1 MTNMKFSAAAP
12 RATGQRSLPRL
23 GRMTKIACAASSLL
37 VLGAATVVACG
48 PDFPLQLLDDRAG
61 TLSNTPANSFAWEA
75 AHLVTP
81 ADKLQADERS
91 GYEQAAGQP
100 DDPRSLRMI
109 EKGQLEGAQWAAL
122 QAMRAASDGE
132 SAYAAGAA
140 LPPAIRLYTAG
151 AQDFRANALAAARQR
166 FEAVLALP
174 PQQASE
180 RAVWAAFMLGRLHAI
195 EERRAEAIASFT
207 KARALAVSGA
217 PDPLGLAVASYGE
230 QARLMLSG
238 QSGPCNWSD
247 FNEGRDCGETIPPAD
262 FKQAIRLYAEQAAR
276 GSYNA
281 QDSLTALAAWSLRHA
296 DISAALIDDP
306 VAQRLLVAYALARVG
321 DIAEGS
327 GNGDSYYD
335 PFAPN
340 SGSSG
345 YPDAARSAKV
355 KPNSILVTLVDALK
369 RRGLEKIEGADRVA
383 ALAYRTG
390 RYDLAATL
398 ANRQETALSW
408 WVRAKLALRKGDTAA
423 AVQAYARAAQGFPRN
438 DASLDPSNANLLMG
452 EQGVLTLS
460 RGQYVEA
467 LAQFHRAASE
477 SERQSRGTY
486 YNYFGGA
493 GYASDLSYVAE
504 RVLTTDE
511 LKTYVDAHA
520 PASPMPAPE
529 AVAKAVQK
537 EVPGQSSPHWV
548 AVGLSPVTVEDNL
561 RQLLARRLVREG
573 RVEEALPY
581 FPDDRDERFAQ
592 IISDAEG
599 REILATWRLRAKAR
613 EYGQALERGQH
624 AWRANSRAQGWYEA
638 AVIARRQGMEIMG
651 YEQGPDFTVFSGS
664 LPGGVGRGM
673 GMYASQDRPRPDNP
687 QARAQ
692 ADLPGPLVTDE
703 ERQRYASSEAKPYK
717 RFHYRYIAADYAMKS
732 ADALP
737 ARSQAF
743 AAVLCQGVNFVYDD
757 QPSAQQ
763 LYRRYVKEGAA
774 VPFSANFGQNCVEPD
789 FAAAARFPYVQ
800 AWRSTRR
807 WVAQHRALSA
817 ALLLAAVAGAGFG
830 VAQWRRRRRAA
841 KTVA

>member
-1 MTNMKFSAAAP
+1 MTKMKCSAAAP

-151 AQDFRANALAAARQR
+151 AQDFRANALTAARQR

-281 QDSLTALAAWSLRHA
+281 QDSLTALAAWSLGHA

-321 DIAEGS
+321 DMAEGS

-335 PFAPN
+335 PSAPN

-355 KPNSILVTLVDALK
+355 KPNSILVILIDALK

-408 WVRAKLALRKGDTAA
+408 WVRAKLALRKGNTAA
-423 AVQAYARAAQGFPRN
+423 AVQAYARAAQAFPRN
-438 DASLDPSNANLLMG
+438 DASLDPSNASLLMG

-467 LAQFHRAASE
+467 LAQFHQAASD
-477 SERQSRGTY
+477 SARQSRGGY
-486 YNYFGGA
+486 YGD
-493 GYASDLSYVAE
+493 YAYANDMAYVAE
-504 RVLTTDE
+504 RVLTVDE

-520 PASPMPAPE
+520 PASPMPSAQALAKEMQRQGRLRIWE
-529 AVAKAVQK
+529 AA
-537 EVPGQSSPHWV
+537 SR
-548 AVGLSPVTVEDNL
+548 LSPPTLEDNL
-561 RQLLARRLVREG
+561 RLLLAQRLVREG
-573 RVEEALPY
+573 RVDEALAY
-581 FPDDRDERFAQ
+581 FPDDRDERFVYHELDQ
-592 IISDAEG
+592 NYQETG
-599 REILATWRLRAKAR
+599 RIWRLRAKAR
-613 EYGQALERGQH
+613 EYGEALERGQH
-624 AWRANSRAQGWYEA
+624 GWRAVTRAQGWYEA

-651 YEQGPDFTVFSGS
+651 YEQGPDYAVYGGS
-664 LPGGVGRGM
+664 YPGGAGRGI
-673 GMYASQDRPRPDNP
+673 GMYGNEDKPLPDNP

-703 ERQRYASSEAKPYK
+703 ERRRYAASEAKPYK
-717 RFHYRYIAADYAMKS
+717 RFHYRDIAADYIMKS

-743 AAVLCQGVNFVYDD
+743 AAVLCQGVNFVYYD
-757 QPSAQQ
+757 QPRAEQ
-763 LYRRYVKEGAA
+763 LYLRYVKEGAA
-774 VPFSANFGQNCVEPD
+774 VPFSADFGQNCVEPD

-807 WVAQHRALSA
+807 WVSQHRALSA
-817 ALLLAAVAGAGFG
+817 ALLLGAAVGAGFG

>member
-1 MTNMKFSAAAP
+1 MKCSAAAP

-151 AQDFRANALAAARQR
+151 AQDFRANALTAARQR

-281 QDSLTALAAWSLRHA
+281 QDSLTALAAWSLGHA

-321 DIAEGS
+321 DMAEGS

-335 PFAPN
+335 PSAPN

-355 KPNSILVTLVDALK
+355 KPNSILVILIDALK

-408 WVRAKLALRKGDTAA
+408 WVRAKLALRKGNTAA
-423 AVQAYARAAQGFPRN
+423 AVQAYARAAQAFPRN
-438 DASLDPSNANLLMG
+438 DASLDPSNASLLMG

-467 LAQFHRAASE
+467 LAQFHQAASD
-477 SERQSRGTY
+477 SARQSRGGY
-486 YNYFGGA
+486 YGD
-493 GYASDLSYVAE
+493 YAYANDMAYVAE
-504 RVLTTDE
+504 RVLTVDE

-520 PASPMPAPE
+520 PASPMPSAQALAKEMQRQGRLRIWE
-529 AVAKAVQK
+529 AA
-537 EVPGQSSPHWV
+537 SR
-548 AVGLSPVTVEDNL
+548 LSPPTLEDNL
-561 RQLLARRLVREG
+561 RLLLAQRLVREG
-573 RVEEALPY
+573 RVDEALAY
-581 FPDDRDERFAQ
+581 FPDDRDERFVYHELDQ
-592 IISDAEG
+592 NYQETG
-599 REILATWRLRAKAR
+599 RIWRLRAKAR
-613 EYGQALERGQH
+613 EYGEALERGQH
-624 AWRANSRAQGWYEA
+624 GWRAVTRAQGWYEA

-651 YEQGPDFTVFSGS
+651 YEQGPDYAVYGGS
-664 LPGGVGRGM
+664 YPGGAGRGI
-673 GMYASQDRPRPDNP
+673 GMYGNEDKPLPDNP

-703 ERQRYASSEAKPYK
+703 ERRRYAASEAKPYK
-717 RFHYRYIAADYAMKS
+717 RFHYRDIAADYIMKS

-743 AAVLCQGVNFVYDD
+743 AAVLCQGVNFVYYD
-757 QPSAQQ
+757 QPRAEQ
-763 LYRRYVKEGAA
+763 LYLRYVKEGAA
-774 VPFSANFGQNCVEPD
+774 VPFSADFGQNCVEPD

-807 WVAQHRALSA
+807 WVSQHRALSA
-817 ALLLAAVAGAGFG
+817 ALLLGAAVGAGFG

>member
-1 MTNMKFSAAAP
+1 MKCSAAAL

-91 GYEQAAGQP
+91 GYEQAAGHP

-151 AQDFRANALAAARQR
+151 AQDFRANALTAARQR

-281 QDSLTALAAWSLRHA
+281 QDSLTALAAWSLGHA

-335 PFAPN
+335 PSAPN

-355 KPNSILVTLVDALK
+355 KPNSVLVTLVDALK

-467 LAQFHRAASE
+467 LTQFHQAASD
-477 SERQSRGTY
+477 SARQSRGGY
-486 YNYFGGA
+486 YGD
-493 GYASDLSYVAE
+493 YAYANDMAYVAE
-504 RVLTTDE
+504 RVLTVDE

-520 PASPMPAPE
+520 PASPMPSAQALAKEMQRQGRLRIWE
-529 AVAKAVQK
+529 AA
-537 EVPGQSSPHWV
+537 SR
-548 AVGLSPVTVEDNL
+548 LSPPTLEDNL
-561 RQLLARRLVREG
+561 RLLLAQRLVREG
-573 RVEEALPY
+573 RVDEALAY
-581 FPDDRDERFAQ
+581 FPDDRDERFVYHELDQ
-592 IISDAEG
+592 NYQETG
-599 REILATWRLRAKAR
+599 RIWRLRAKAR
-613 EYGQALERGQH
+613 EYGEALERGQH
-624 AWRANSRAQGWYEA
+624 GWRAVTRAQGWYEA

-651 YEQGPDFTVFSGS
+651 YEQGPDYAVYGGS
-664 LPGGVGRGM
+664 YPGGAGRGI
-673 GMYASQDRPRPDNP
+673 GMYGNEDKPLPDNP

-703 ERQRYASSEAKPYK
+703 ERRRYAASEAKPYK
-717 RFHYRYIAADYAMKS
+717 RFHYRDIAADYIMKS

-743 AAVLCQGVNFVYDD
+743 AAVLCQGVNFVYYD
-757 QPSAQQ
+757 QPRAEQ
-763 LYRRYVKEGAA
+763 LYLRYVKEGAA
-774 VPFSANFGQNCVEPD
+774 VPFSADFGQNCVEPD

-807 WVAQHRALSA
+807 WVSQHRALSA
-817 ALLLAAVAGAGFG
+817 ALLLGAAVGAGFG

>member
-1 MTNMKFSAAAP
+1 MTNMKCSAAAP

-61 TLSNTPANSFAWEA
+61 TLSNTPVNSFAWEA

-100 DDPRSLRMI
+100 DDPHSLRMI

-195 EERRAEAIASFT
+195 EGRRAEAIASFT
-207 KARALAVSGA
+207 RARTLAVGGA

-276 GSYNA
+276 GSTNA
-281 QDSLTALAAWSLRHA
+281 QDSLTALASWSLGHA

-321 DIAEGS
+321 DMAEGS

-335 PFAPN
+335 PSAPN

-355 KPNSILVTLVDALK
+355 KPNSVLVTLVDALK

-423 AVQAYARAAQGFPRN
+423 AVQAYARAAQAFPRS
-438 DASLDPSNANLLMG
+438 DASLDPSNASLLMG

-467 LAQFHRAASE
+467 LAQFHQAASD
-477 SERQSRGTY
+477 SARQSRGGY
-486 YNYFGGA
+486 YGD
-493 GYASDLSYVAE
+493 YAYANDMAYVAE
-504 RVLTTDE
+504 RVLTVDE

-520 PASPMPAPE
+520 PASPMPSAQALAKEMQRQGRLRIWE
-529 AVAKAVQK
+529 AA
-537 EVPGQSSPHWV
+537 SR
-548 AVGLSPVTVEDNL
+548 LSPPTLEDNL
-561 RQLLARRLVREG
+561 RLLLAQRLVREG
-573 RVEEALPY
+573 RVDEALAY
-581 FPDDRDERFAQ
+581 FPDDRDERFVYHELDQ
-592 IISDAEG
+592 NYQETG
-599 REILATWRLRAKAR
+599 RIWRLRAKAR
-613 EYGQALERGQH
+613 EYGEALERGQH
-624 AWRANSRAQGWYEA
+624 GWRAVTRAQGWYEA

-651 YEQGPDFTVFSGS
+651 YEQGPDYAVYGGS
-664 LPGGVGRGM
+664 YPGGAGRGI
-673 GMYASQDRPRPDNP
+673 GMYGNEDKPLPDNP

-703 ERQRYASSEAKPYK
+703 ERRRYAASEAKPYK
-717 RFHYRYIAADYAMKS
+717 RFHYRDIAADYIMKS

-743 AAVLCQGVNFVYDD
+743 AAVLCQGVNFVYYD
-757 QPSAQQ
+757 QPRAEQ
-763 LYRRYVKEGAA
+763 LYLRYVKEGAA
-774 VPFSANFGQNCVEPD
+774 VPFSADFGQNCVEPD

-817 ALLLAAVAGAGFG
+817 ALLLAAVAGAGLG
-830 VAQWRRRRRAA
+830 VAQWRRRQRAA

>member
-1 MTNMKFSAAAP
+1 MTKMKCSAAAP

-23 GRMTKIACAASSLL
+23 GRMTKIVCAASSLL

-195 EERRAEAIASFT
+195 EGRRAEAIASFT
-207 KARALAVSGA
+207 RARTLAVGGA

-247 FNEGRDCGETIPPAD
+247 FNEGRDCGETISPAD

-276 GSYNA
+276 GSTNA
-281 QDSLTALAAWSLRHA
+281 QDSLTALASWSLGHA

-321 DIAEGS
+321 DMAEGS

-335 PFAPN
+335 PSAPN

-355 KPNSILVTLVDALK
+355 KPNSVLVTLVDALK

-408 WVRAKLALRKGDTAA
+408 WVRAKLALRRGDTAA
-423 AVQAYARAAQGFPRN
+423 AVQAYARAAQAFPRN
-438 DASLDPSNANLLMG
+438 DASLDPSNASLLMG

-467 LAQFHRAASE
+467 LAQFHQAASD
-477 SERQSRGTY
+477 SARQSRGGY
-486 YNYFGGA
+486 YGD
-493 GYASDLSYVAE
+493 YAYANDMAYVAE

-537 EVPGQSSPHWV
+537 QGGGPQSVRWV
-548 AVGLSPVTVEDNL
+548 AVGLSAITVEDNL
-561 RQLLARRLVREG
+561 RQLLARRLVRDG

-581 FPDDRDERFAQ
+581 FPDDRDERFIQ
-592 IISDAEG
+592 STYDAEG
-599 REILATWRLRAKAR
+599 HEVPAGWRMRAKAR
-613 EYGQALERGQH
+613 EYGQALDRGQH
-624 AWRANSRAQGWYEA
+624 AWRASSRAQGWYEA

-651 YEQGPDFTVFSGS
+651 YEQGPDYAVYGGS
-664 LPGGVGRGM
+664 YPGGAGRGM
-673 GMYASQDRPRPDNP
+673 GMYGNEDKPLPDNP

-692 ADLPGPLVTDE
+692 ADLPGPLVTDG
-703 ERQRYASSEAKPYK
+703 ERQRYAATEAKPYK
-717 RFHYRYIAADYAMKS
+717 RFHYRDIAADYVMKS

-743 AAVLCQGVNFVYDD
+743 AAVLCQGVNFVYYD
-757 QPSAQQ
+757 QPRAEQ
-763 LYRRYVKEGAA
+763 LYLRYVKEGAA
-774 VPFSANFGQNCVEPD
+774 VPFSADFGQNCVEPD

-807 WVAQHRALSA
+807 WVAQHRAISA
-817 ALLLAAVAGAGFG
+817 ALLLAAVAGAGLG
-830 VAQWRRRRRAA
+830 AAQWRRRRAA
-841 KTVA
+841 RKTVA

>member
-1 MTNMKFSAAAP
+1 MTKMKCSAAAP

-195 EERRAEAIASFT
+195 EGRRAEAIASFT

-281 QDSLTALAAWSLRHA
+281 QDSLTALAAWSLGHA

-335 PFAPN
+335 PSAPN

-355 KPNSILVTLVDALK
+355 KPNSVLVTLVDALK

-467 LAQFHRAASE
+467 LTQFHQAASD
-477 SERQSRGTY
+477 SARQSRGGY
-486 YNYFGGA
+486 YGD
-493 GYASDLSYVAE
+493 YAYANDMAYVAE
-504 RVLTTDE
+504 RVLTVDE

-520 PASPMPAPE
+520 PASPMPSAQALAKEMQRQGRLRIWE
-529 AVAKAVQK
+529 AA
-537 EVPGQSSPHWV
+537 SR
-548 AVGLSPVTVEDNL
+548 LSPPTLEDNL
-561 RQLLARRLVREG
+561 RLLLAQRLVREG
-573 RVEEALPY
+573 RVDEALAY
-581 FPDDRDERFAQ
+581 FPDDRDERFVYHELDQ
-592 IISDAEG
+592 NYQETG
-599 REILATWRLRAKAR
+599 RIWRLRAKAR
-613 EYGQALERGQH
+613 EYGEALERGQH
-624 AWRANSRAQGWYEA
+624 GWRAVTRAQGWYEA

-651 YEQGPDFTVFSGS
+651 YEQGPDYAVYGGS
-664 LPGGVGRGM
+664 YPGGAGRGI
-673 GMYASQDRPRPDNP
+673 GMYGNEDKPLPDNP

-703 ERQRYASSEAKPYK
+703 ERRRYAASEAKPYK
-717 RFHYRYIAADYAMKS
+717 RFHYRDIAADYIMKS

-743 AAVLCQGVNFVYDD
+743 AAVLCQGVNFVYYD
-757 QPSAQQ
+757 QPRAEQ
-763 LYRRYVKEGAA
+763 LYLRYVKEGAA
-774 VPFSANFGQNCVEPD
+774 VPFSADFGQNCVEPD

>member
-1 MTNMKFSAAAP
+1 MTKMKCSAAAP

-122 QAMRAASDGE
+122 QAMRAAPDGE

-281 QDSLTALAAWSLRHA
+281 QDSLTALAAWSLGHA

-335 PFAPN
+335 PSAPN

-355 KPNSILVTLVDALK
+355 KPNSVLVTLVDALK

-467 LAQFHRAASE
+467 LTQFHRAATQSA
-477 SERQSRGTY
+477 RQNRGYYSASYGDY
-486 YNYFGGA
+486 YNDMA
-493 GYASDLSYVAE
+493 YVAE

-520 PASPMPAPE
+520 PASPMPSAQ
-529 AVAKAVQK
+529 AVQAKAAQQQGR
-537 EVPGQSSPHWV
+537 PSLRWV
-548 AVGLSPVTVEDNL
+548 ALELAPLTVEDNL

-581 FPDDRDERFAQ
+581 FPDERDERFVQ
-592 IISDAEG
+592 SSYDDQG
-599 REILATWRLRAKAR
+599 RETPVIWRLRAKAR
-613 EYGQALERGQH
+613 EYGQALERAH
-624 AWRANSRAQGWYEA
+624 HPWRATSRAQGWYEA

-651 YEQGPDFTVFSGS
+651 YEQGPDYAVYGGS
-664 LPGGVGRGM
+664 YPGGAGRGI
-673 GMYASQDRPRPDNP
+673 GMYGNEDKPLPDNP

-703 ERQRYASSEAKPYK
+703 ERRRYAASEAKPYK
-717 RFHYRYIAADYAMKS
+717 RFHYRDIAADYIMKS

-743 AAVLCQGVNFVYDD
+743 AAVLCQGVNFVYYD
-757 QPSAQQ
+757 QPRAEQ
-763 LYRRYVKEGAA
+763 LYLRYVKEGAA
-774 VPFSANFGQNCVEPD
+774 VPFSADFGQNCVEPD

-807 WVAQHRALSA
+807 WVSQHRALSA
-817 ALLLAAVAGAGFG
+817 ALLLGAAVGAGFG

>member
-1 MTNMKFSAAAP
+1 MTKMKCSAAAP

-281 QDSLTALAAWSLRHA
+281 QDSLTALAAWSLGHA

-335 PFAPN
+335 PSAPN

-355 KPNSILVTLVDALK
+355 KPNSVLVTLVDALK

-467 LAQFHRAASE
+467 LTQFHQAASD
-477 SERQSRGTY
+477 SARQSRGGY
-486 YNYFGGA
+486 YGD
-493 GYASDLSYVAE
+493 YAYANDMAYVAE
-504 RVLTTDE
+504 RVLTVDE

-520 PASPMPAPE
+520 PASPMPSAQALAKEMQRQGRLRIWE
-529 AVAKAVQK
+529 AA
-537 EVPGQSSPHWV
+537 SR
-548 AVGLSPVTVEDNL
+548 LSPPTLEDNL
-561 RQLLARRLVREG
+561 RLLLAQRLVREG
-573 RVEEALPY
+573 RVDEALAY
-581 FPDDRDERFAQ
+581 FPDDRDERFVYHELDQ
-592 IISDAEG
+592 NYQETG
-599 REILATWRLRAKAR
+599 RIWRLRAKAR
-613 EYGQALERGQH
+613 EYGEALERGQH
-624 AWRANSRAQGWYEA
+624 GWRAVTRAQGWYEA

-651 YEQGPDFTVFSGS
+651 YEQGPDYAVYGGS
-664 LPGGVGRGM
+664 YPGGAGRGI
-673 GMYASQDRPRPDNP
+673 GMYGNEDKPLPDNP

-703 ERQRYASSEAKPYK
+703 ERRRYAASEAKPYK
-717 RFHYRYIAADYAMKS
+717 RFHYRDIAADYIMKS

-743 AAVLCQGVNFVYDD
+743 AAVLCQGVNFVYYD
-757 QPSAQQ
+757 QPRAEQ
-763 LYRRYVKEGAA
+763 LYLRYVKEGAA
-774 VPFSANFGQNCVEPD
+774 VPFSADFGQNCVEPD

-807 WVAQHRALSA
+807 WVSQHRALSA
-817 ALLLAAVAGAGFG
+817 ALLLGAAVGAGFG

>member
-81 ADKLQADERS
+81 ADKLQADEGS
-91 GYEQAAGQP
+91 GYEQVAGRP
-100 DDPRSLRMI
+100 DDPHSLRMI

-122 QAMRAASDGE
+122 QAMRAAPDGE
-132 SAYAAGAA
+132 AAYAAGAA

-195 EERRAEAIASFT
+195 EGRRAEAIASFT
-207 KARALAVSGA
+207 KARALAVGGA

-230 QARLMLSG
+230 QARLMLVG

-247 FNEGRDCGETIPPAD
+247 FNEGRDCGETIAPVD
-262 FKQAIRLYAEQAAR
+262 FKEAIRLYAEQAAR
-276 GSYNA
+276 GSSSA
-281 QDSLTALAAWSLRHA
+281 RDSLTALAAWSLGHA
-296 DISAALIDDP
+296 DTSAALIDDP

-321 DIAEGS
+321 DLAEGS

-335 PFAPN
+335 PSAPN

-345 YPDAARSAKV
+345 YPDAARSPKV
-355 KPNSILVTLVDALK
+355 KPNSVLVTLVDALK

-408 WVRAKLALRKGDTAA
+408 WVRAKLALRRGDTAA
-423 AVQAYARAAQGFPRN
+423 AVQAYARAAQAFPRN
-438 DASLDPSNANLLMG
+438 DDSLDPANASLLMG

-493 GYASDLSYVAE
+493 SYASDLSYVAE

-529 AVAKAVQK
+529 AVAKAAQK
-537 EVPGQSSPHWV
+537 EGQGQSSLHWV

-592 IISDAEG
+592 STYDAEG
-599 REILATWRLRAKAR
+599 REVLATWRLRAKAR

-673 GMYASQDRPRPDNP
+673 GMYGNEDKPLPDNP

-692 ADLPGPLVTDE
+692 ADLPGPLVTDG
-703 ERQRYASSEAKPYK
+703 ERQRYAATEAKPYK
-717 RFHYRYIAADYAMKS
+717 RFHYRDIAADYVMKS

-743 AAVLCQGVNFVYDD
+743 AAVLCQGVNFVYYD
-757 QPSAQQ
+757 QPRAEQ
-763 LYRRYVKEGAA
+763 LYLRYVKEGAA
-774 VPFSANFGQNCVEPD
+774 VPFSADFGQNCVEPD

-800 AWRSTRR
+800 AWRTTRR

-817 ALLLAAVAGAGFG
+817 ALLLAAVAGTGFG
-830 VAQWRRRRRAA
+830 VAQWRRRRAP